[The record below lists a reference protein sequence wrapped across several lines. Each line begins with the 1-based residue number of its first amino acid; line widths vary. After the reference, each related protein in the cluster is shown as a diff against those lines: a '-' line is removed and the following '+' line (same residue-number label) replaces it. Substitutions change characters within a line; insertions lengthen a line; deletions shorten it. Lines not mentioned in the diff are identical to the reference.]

1 MFILP
6 LRRIGGTF
14 LGFLQSMW
22 NPPEAIL
29 DPKDG
34 VAPIPP
40 KTEDQKRAIDKIA
53 REY

>member
-6 LRRIGGTF
+6 LRRITGSF
-14 LGFLQSMW
+14 WGFLQSMW

-29 DPKDG
+29 SPKDG
-34 VAPIPP
+34 VTPIPV
-40 KTEDQKRAIDKIA
+40 KTEEQQRTVNKIV